1 MEDCVRRSLS
11 VPVIALLLA
20 VSGFAQARPLN
31 DPRSERSDAI
41 DADAKFAAEPRDPA
55 CYAAVLASTGGEMPK
70 NPHTLA
76 IRWTGFSNFE
86 LVYNGQIMLLDAYF
100 ERGSNYPPLGFK
112 PEDVKKADAILI
124 GHGHHDHMSD
134 AASVGARTGATVV
147 GAPVTTEKLATQPID
162 PKQVRT
168 VTGRGGEVLQFGA
181 FQVEPILGMH
191 GDPPATLVDAFD
203 AALKRTT
210 KPLTEAQLAELAVI
224 RQRGTQDRR

>member
-20 VSGFAQARPLN
+20 VSGFAQARPFN

-55 CYAAVLASTGGEMPK
+55 CYAAVLASTGGEMPN

-112 PEDVKKADAILI
+112 PEDVKKRGCDPDRTRPPRPHV
-124 GHGHHDHMSD
+124 GC
-134 AASVGARTGATVV
+134 SVGRRAHGRDRGRRTGHNGKA
-147 GAPVTTEKLATQPID
+147 
-162 PKQVRT
+162 R
-168 VTGRGGEVLQFGA
+168 
-181 FQVEPILGMH
+181 H
-191 GDPPATLVDAFD
+191 PAN
-203 AALKRTT
+203 
-210 KPLTEAQLAELAVI
+210 
-224 RQRGTQDRR
+224 